1 MGGELAKSD
10 GLNRF
15 GNPTN
20 SPVYVDGV
28 LTDFTAY
35 NIGGNNYFKL
45 RDLGQALGFNVTWDD
60 ATRTVSI
67 LTDQDYSE

>member
-1 MGGELAKSD
+1 M
-10 GLNRF
+10 
-15 GNPTN
+15 P
-20 SPVYVDGV
+20 
-28 LTDFTAY
+28 DFNTGTAY